1 VNRNLGLSSN
11 LKPGTLNLELEAFI
25 VHIFIERI
33 ISLQQRPRAVSTG
46 FARLLLTAMAW
57 ILCIAPVTASA
68 LNIPEK
74 LTYDLSWTGIT
85 AGTATQ
91 EIIDDGNSLRVV
103 STARSAAWI
112 SIFFPVE
119 DRIESILAKAVPPLL
134 GLPLHYRM
142 KVREGSHRRDKE
154 LTFDHKMGKAYYI
167 DHRGGEKAT
176 IDILENTYD
185 AYSSFYYLRTL
196 KLEVGKSVFV
206 NMLDNKKL
214 WNVEVQVVKKEKLNT
229 ILGEVNTIQVRPIMK
244 SEGIFDRKGA
254 IDIWLTDDDRRIPV
268 RMKTKIKI
276 GSITATLVK
285 VE

>member
-1 VNRNLGLSSN
+1 MNDRILVLKRRAGAGSGLV
-11 LKPGTLNLELEAFI
+11 A
-25 VHIFIERI
+25 
-33 ISLQQRPRAVSTG
+33 
-46 FARLLLTAMAW
+46 LLLAVMAL
-57 ILCIAPVTASA
+57 IPVAASA

-91 EIIDDGNSLRVV
+91 EVIDDGSSLRVV

-112 SIFFPVE
+112 SVFFPVE
-119 DRIESILAKAVPPLL
+119 DRIESILEKAVPPLL

-154 LTFDHKMGKAYYI
+154 LTFDHKILKAYYI
-167 DHRGGEKAT
+167 DHRNGEKKT
-176 IDILENTYD
+176 VDILQNTYD

-244 SEGIFDRKGA
+244 SEGIFERKGA

-285 VE
+285 VN